1 MIVDLFKKVFTM
13 VRNMI
18 SEDKLAAA
26 TLAQIFGSELT
37 SIDQATTHRSS
48 STPRATQLDPR
59 RILLDD
65 QHESNVDHIN
75 SVQSEAE
82 NAYPYQQPM
91 QPMQPTQQMQ
101 PMQQVPV
108 YSTQPSNL
116 STVVSTDQLDRICAA
131 LEKMVALFEGSE
143 IILKKPL
150 RTRNE
155 NK

>member
-48 STPRATQLDPR
+48 NTPRATQLDPR

-91 QPMQPTQQMQ
+91 QQMQ

-131 LEKMVALFEGSE
+131 LEKMVALLEGSE